1 MQCHSYHIRPSV
13 YTINILHNV
22 DINLDYLG
30 EIMFVKFLHY
40 KITSFP
46 SFLIWYSFIHHFLFF
61 FLNSRFLKITFD
73 TNVCSLIL
81 SFCDNTPDFSPL
93 FWLLLFHPNLNV
105 HLPREKRW
113 SLFGPYSAPS
123 PSVAPFSHVIFLCQL
138 LRIYTSHVTSE
149 LQVQIF
155 NSLINIS
162 SWMFYGDQSAN

>member
-1 MQCHSYHIRPSV
+1 MPLSDIHNPVGRNCQGPRRGPHSS
-13 YTINILHNV
+13 L
-22 DINLDYLG
+22 
-30 EIMFVKFLHY
+30 
-40 KITSFP
+40 TSASAHSSLTFDP
-46 SFLIWYSFIHHFLFF
+46 VSPARTHFLRRAK
-61 FLNSRFLKITFD
+61 LLKASGKLSLSKVFDLSLTFD
-73 TNVCSLIL
+73 TNVCSLIV

-113 SLFGPYSAPS
+113 SLFGPYSPPS

-162 SWMFYGDQSAN
+162 SWMFYDDQSAN